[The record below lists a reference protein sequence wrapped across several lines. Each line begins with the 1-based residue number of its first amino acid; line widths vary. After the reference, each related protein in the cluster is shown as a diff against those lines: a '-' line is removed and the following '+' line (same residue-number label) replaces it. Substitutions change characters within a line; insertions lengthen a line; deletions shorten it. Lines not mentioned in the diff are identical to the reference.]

1 MSSPNDLDN
10 NSTEEEWDAAV
21 RFRNESR
28 KSSGSRNSNGSRNR
42 STIVSDSSDEFVPIQ
57 RPNTPEPV
65 KNSGSTIREL
75 IEHDEQARK
84 SKKKAGIAAN
94 HAAAFALNSTALREE
109 GETSHHIRAAGRD
122 AAEEGKNR
130 MTWRNSWSRG
140 GRRRTKRRGSKTGKK
155 TRRGKRGRKSKKATR
170 KPKRKTRKNKRK

>member
-1 MSSPNDLDN
+1 MSSPDLDS
-10 NSTEEEWDAAV
+10 NSTEEEWDAAMMFHNYNG
-21 RFRNESR
+21 RRQR
-28 KSSGSRNSNGSRNR
+28 SSV
-42 STIVSDSSDEFVPIQ
+42 VSDSSDEFVPVQ

-65 KNSGSTIREL
+65 KTSGSSLREQ
-75 IEHDEQARK
+75 IERDEQARK

-109 GETSHHIRAAGRD
+109 GETSYNIRAAGRD
-122 AAEEGKNR
+122 AAEEGKIR
-130 MTWRNSWSRG
+130 MTWRDSSRKG

-170 KPKRKTRKNKRK
+170 KSKRKTRKNKRK